1 LKKFDGVIEAVHYQ
15 DGKIVSVRA
24 FERRVAAFTDRVI
37 LPREELIQ
45 RLQSGKT
52 FVTGKRKE
60 YMAGTFETGPVVHAV
75 SRNGSVYLS
84 TRADASRDELE
95 GVPLF

>member
-1 LKKFDGVIEAVHYQ
+1 MKKFDGVIEAVHYQ
-15 DGKIVSVRA
+15 DGKIASVRA
-24 FERRVAAFTDRVI
+24 FERRVASFTDRII
-37 LPREELIQ
+37 LPREELIR
-45 RLQSGKT
+45 RLQSGKV

-60 YMAGTFETGPVVHAV
+60 YWAGTFETGARVQAV
-75 SRNGSVYLS
+75 PRNGDVILA